1 MREPLIPRQGDEV
14 KASTIADII
23 HWVRSAIPRGDGKT
37 VRVKTTNGGSTISS
51 IGGGNTLIYCKLT
64 SHIEGSM
71 FGGDIYPDMIQT
83 VPGTYDNVISGQ
95 QVRVINLLPAYVASL
110 TFPSD
115 FYIVTQM
122 NHSAEAGAIVTYPA
136 GLYYTVQLDVWR

>member
-14 KASTIADII
+14 KASTIADIVN
-23 HWVRSAIPRGDGKT
+23 WVRSIVPRGDGKT

-64 SHIEGSM
+64 SHIEGMM
-71 FGGDIYPDMIQT
+71 FVGDIYPDMIQT
-83 VPGTYDNVISGQ
+83 VPGTYDNIISAQ
-95 QVRVINLLPAYVASL
+95 QVKVINLAAPYVSSLAY
-110 TFPSD
+110 PSD

-122 NHSAEAGAIVTYPA
+122 NHSAEAGSSVTYPA
-136 GLYYTVQLDVWR
+136 GLYYTVQMDVWR